1 MRPDA
6 MELLKAIYQ
15 RRAVRHFSDAEITR
29 SLTVD
34 LIRAATQ
41 APSALNLQPWT
52 FAVFHGR
59 DRLAGYSERIKSHLL
74 ATTHPSFGLDPRIDT
89 YASTT
94 VNIFHGADTLILICA
109 KPARFSPE
117 EDCFLAAQN
126 LLLAAHGFGLG
137 ACPVGFARP
146 WFNLPEIKSELG
158 IPSDH
163 SAVLPIVIGHPT
175 GPASTV
181 TRREPEIAC
190 WQWDE

>member
-1 MRPDA
+1 

-15 RRAVRHFSDAEITR
+15 RRTIRHFSDAEISR

-34 LIRAATQ
+34 LLRAAVQ
-41 APSALNLQPWT
+41 APSALNQQPWA
-52 FAVFHGR
+52 FAIFHGHT
-59 DRLAGYSERIKSHLL
+59 RLAGYSERIKAHLL
-74 ATTHPSFGLDPRIDT
+74 ATSHPSFGLDPRIDT

-94 VNIFHGADTLILICA
+94 VNIFHGADTLIVVCA

-126 LLLAAHGFGLG
+126 LLLAAHGLGLG

-158 IPSDH
+158 ISPDLTP
-163 SAVLPIVIGHPT
+163 VLPIVIGHPS
-175 GPASTV
+175 GPV
-181 TRREPEIAC
+181 PVVLRREPEFAC
-190 WQWDE
+190 WHWDD